1 MAKKKKSRLKKILK
15 AAVPMLAVAGLG
27 KAFMDA
33 RNRRAS
39 IENNEAKEF
48 GFGQMKMKDFGPYS
62 SKVMNAA
69 NNNRKRSILADP
81 KINKMDT
88 SEVDIPENYFEMPVK
103 KVRPDITFGTG
114 NDGLDYGL
122 KSGGRVVK
130 TGEKVAKRKKKIGIQ
145 IKGFGKA
152 RRG

>member
-1 MAKKKKSRLKKILK
+1 MSKKKRKLKRLLK
-15 AAVPMLAVAGLG
+15 NVAMAGAIGLG
-27 KAFMDA
+27 A
-33 RNRRAS
+33 RALANKRRNES
-39 IENNEAKEF
+39 IADNEAKEF

-69 NNNRKRSILADP
+69 NNRNKNILANPD
-81 KINKMDT
+81 INKMDT
-88 SEVDIPENYFEMPVK
+88 SEVDIPDNYFKVPVK
-103 KVRPDITFGTG
+103 KVRPNITYGSRVD
-114 NDGLDYGL
+114 DGLSYGL

-130 TGEKVAKRKKKIGIQ
+130 TGEKVAKRKKKKSIQ

>member
-1 MAKKKKSRLKKILK
+1 MSKKKRKLKRLLK
-15 AAVPMLAVAGLG
+15 GVAIAGAAALGARALA
-27 KAFMDA
+27 
-33 RNRRAS
+33 NRRRNQS
-39 IENNEAKEF
+39 IADNEAKEF

-69 NNNRKRSILADP
+69 NNNRRSSVLADP

-88 SEVDIPENYFEMPVK
+88 SEVDIPDNYFKVPVK
-103 KVRPDITFGTG
+103 RTRPNITFGTG
-114 NDGLDYGL
+114 NDGLSYM
-122 KSGGRVVK
+122 KKGGMVVK
-130 TGEKVAKRKKKIGIQ
+130 TGEKVAKRKKKKSIQ

>member
-1 MAKKKKSRLKKILK
+1 MSKKKRKLKRLLK
-15 AAVPMLAVAGLG
+15 GVAMAGAAALGARALA
-27 KAFMDA
+27 
-33 RNRRAS
+33 NRRRNQS
-39 IENNEAKEF
+39 IADNEAKEF

-69 NNNRKRSILADP
+69 NNNRRSSVLADP
-81 KINKMDT
+81 NINKMDT
-88 SEVDIPENYFEMPVK
+88 SEVDIPDNYFKVPVK
-103 KVRPDITFGTG
+103 KTRPNITFGTG
-114 NDGLDYGL
+114 NDGLSYMPM
-122 KSGGRVVK
+122 KTGGRVVK

>member
-1 MAKKKKSRLKKILK
+1 MAKKKSRLKKILK

-33 RNRRAS
+33 RNRKDMINSAT
-39 IENNEAKEF
+39 ADDGF
-48 GFGQMKMKDFGPYS
+48 GFMKMKDFGPYS
-62 SKVMNAA
+62 SKKMNAA
-69 NNNRKRSILADP
+69 NNRNRNILANP
-81 KINKMDT
+81 NINKMDT
-88 SEVDIPENYFEMPVK
+88 SEVDIPENYFKMPVK
-103 KVRPDITFGTG
+103 RTRPDITFGTG
-114 NDGLDYGL
+114 NDGLSYF
-122 KSGGRVVK
+122 KSGGKVVK

>member
-1 MAKKKKSRLKKILK
+1 MSKKKRKLKRLLK
-15 AAVPMLAVAGLG
+15 GVAMAGAAALGAKALA
-27 KAFMDA
+27 
-33 RNRRAS
+33 NRRRNQS
-39 IENNEAKEF
+39 IADNEAKEF

-69 NNNRKRSILADP
+69 NNKRGSVLADP
-81 KINKMDT
+81 NINKMDT
-88 SEVDIPENYFEMPVK
+88 SEVDIPDNYFKVPVK
-103 KVRPDITFGTG
+103 KVRPNITYRTG
-114 NDGLDYGL
+114 NDGLSYL
-122 KSGGRVVK
+122 KNGGKVVK

>member
-1 MAKKKKSRLKKILK
+1 MTKKKRRLKRLLK
-15 AAVPMLAVAGLG
+15 VVAMAGAAALGARALAN
-27 KAFMDA
+27 KR
-33 RNRRAS
+33 RNES
-39 IENNEAKEF
+39 IADNEAKEF

-69 NNNRKRSILADP
+69 NNRRSSVLADP
-81 KINKMDT
+81 NINKMDT
-88 SEVDIPENYFEMPVK
+88 SEVDIPDNYFKVPVK
-103 KVRPDITFGTG
+103 KTRPNITYGTG
-114 NDGLDYGL
+114 NDGLSYF
-122 KSGGRVVK
+122 KSGGKVVK

>member
-1 MAKKKKSRLKKILK
+1 MSKKKRKLKRLLK
-15 AAVPMLAVAGLG
+15 GVAMAGAAALGARALA
-27 KAFMDA
+27 
-33 RNRRAS
+33 NRRRNQS
-39 IENNEAKEF
+39 IEDNEAKEF

-69 NNNRKRSILADP
+69 NNRNRNILANP
-81 KINKMDT
+81 NINKMDT
-88 SEVDIPENYFEMPVK
+88 SEVDIPDNYFKMPVK
-103 KVRPDITFGTG
+103 KVRPDITYGTG
-114 NDGLDYGL
+114 NDGLSYF
-122 KSGGRVVK
+122 KSGGKVVK